1 MYLCCSDYLIPPY
14 ISGDAQIMSVN
25 NVLEKLEELQEAN
38 QQLELCRKDR
48 KELTK
53 DVKNAEERLEQKQ
66 QELEDLKKKQ
76 TEARRRADDCEAK
89 IEKAEGEIERLEVEM
104 NTTKNQSRYD
114 AMAESIRSHEADIQ
128 KWEDEELEALN
139 RLDELSEQREG
150 VKEDIQRLENE
161 LEETRNRVEDERQR
175 YDEKIEE
182 LKQRRKDIRS
192 EVDDEAL
199 DAYDRLARG
208 SDEQALAQVKNRLC
222 MGCFTTITKQ
232 QENELLRGNELVFCQ
247 SCGKI
252 LKLTESEV
260 G

>member
-1 MYLCCSDYLIPPY
+1 
-14 ISGDAQIMSVN
+14 MSVN

-38 QQLELCRKDR
+38 RQLKLCRKDR

-53 DVKNAEERLEQKQ
+53 DVRNAEERLENKR
-66 QELEDLKKKQ
+66 QELEELKEEQ
-76 TEARRRADDCEAK
+76 TEVRRKADNCETK
-89 IEKAEGEIERLEVEM
+89 INKAENEIQRLKVEM

-114 AMAESIRSHEADIQ
+114 AMAKSIRSHEADVQ

-139 RLDELSEQREG
+139 RLDELSGKRER
-150 VKEDIQRLENE
+150 VKEDLQRLENE
-161 LEETRNRVEDERQR
+161 LEETKERVEDERQS
-175 YDEKIEE
+175 YDEKIDE
-182 LKQRRKDIRS
+182 LKQRRKEIRS
-192 EVDDEAL
+192 ELEDEAL

-260 G
+260 GGK